1 MKKYITL
8 FVVAICVMLLVVGC
22 SKKDDNA
29 EESTSIDFPVNSW
42 NDEYPSDFSDD
53 FQMDDQ
59 GNYIDPNNQGGGIV
73 TTVPNGNS
81 NTGGSNY
88 GGGISG
94 GNSGGIPSGGGN
106 QSGNVQGGNSN
117 SGGSSSSLIPNNPF
131 ISDDDMSK
139 LEQSNAKVYFSD
151 NPNNKYI
158 AKIVSKYG
166 VDANNVIALVKVNA
180 QFPSGMVLE
189 FSGKRDANGELV
201 MTYNELVNVYNID
214 DTTGKITKASKN
226 GSNDGITSSE
236 GKVTLFLVKNYFI
249 PQLPNLKATMR
260 VD

>member
-8 FVVAICVMLLVVGC
+8 FVVAICVMMLVVGC

-29 EESTSIDFPVNSW
+29 EESESIDFPVNSW
-42 NDEYPSDFSDD
+42 NDEYPSDFSGD

-59 GNYIDPNNQGGGIV
+59 GNYIDPNNQSGGIV

-81 NTGGSNY
+81 NSGGNNY
-88 GGGISG
+88 GG
-94 GNSGGIPSGGGN
+94 GNSGGVSGGNTSSGGN
-106 QSGNVQGGNSN
+106 AQGGNSN
-117 SGGSSSSLIPNNPF
+117 SGGNGSPSIPNNPF

-158 AKIVSKYG
+158 AKIVNKYG
-166 VDANNVIALVKVNA
+166 VDANNLIALVKVNA

-201 MTYNELVNVYNID
+201 MTYNELIYVYNID
-214 DTTGKITKASKN
+214 DSTNKITRAGKSGGNEGISAMESK
-226 GSNDGITSSE
+226 ITFALMKE
-236 GKVTLFLVKNYFI
+236 YFI
-249 PQLPNLKATMR
+249 PQLPNLKANMR
-260 VD
+260 YD